1 MNKKKLILFVAMS
14 AVTVSS
20 VSLAAACSHKH
31 SFEDKWS
38 SDATNHWHAATCD
51 HKDEKLEVA
60 AHTYGDDYVCTVC
73 EYKHAHTYAEGWTT
87 SATEHWHASAC
98 GHADFISGKAPHDFG
113 GGNKCKD
120 CDYEKTGEKTL
131 SSITL
136 DTAKVKTEYYIG
148 ETFTSAGISCT
159 ALYSDGTSEPVRSF
173 ALTIDSNGFDNT
185 RVGECTIN
193 VSFTDGETKTA
204 QYKVNVNSAE
214 LVVDTSEAALQ
225 SLAGDELDK
234 SGIKL
239 SLTKTSSAGAETVEL
254 KPDDVN
260 LTVNWDA
267 VDAETPGEYT
277 VNVSYLI
284 SPTVSAL
291 TESFTYTVLEVMEG
305 LEVTLKDGVL
315 NGVYHSENVSAEVA
329 EDGAKASILI
339 DYQTKAEIDLSKV
352 SVRRTDKLGN
362 VEEDAPQAEGVTYK
376 VFLGQT
382 EIQQVEGKYLL
393 GEGVYQVWAYAE
405 SEIRPDYEL
414 SAFVLLYVTEDLVIV
429 NVSGLEFKSGTR
441 TQVFGVND
449 LMSSDWKFT
458 AKYDNG
464 TEKEITAA
472 DLNDFELATAIPGSK
487 SVKVT
492 YTDVNA
498 REEETTVETTVNYT
512 ITKTDNDKIDTKSYS
527 YAALPAATADKALTQ
542 ADLTG
547 VNSFL
552 TILSGSPVVN
562 QRPKT
567 DNGIIEIRNDAL
579 SVTFKGIGELVIGA
593 RSTGNSNTSAIAVKD
608 SSGAYMKAAY
618 NDKDVKKADDSNVY
632 VVSGSGFRELTFK
645 IPAAGVYTITTVG
658 SSVTVGGSAIG
669 TGRNTR
675 INKIDLT
682 DVIKDGNL
690 GEVDEIV
697 VDRIELDTEN
707 VKTTYII
714 GETLDTNG
722 LVVNLHKKHT
732 VSTEP
737 IEPEQVTGWTAAV
750 TEGSLDKIGKAT
762 VTVTYVHGE
771 GEEAVT
777 KTATYEVTVNSKVE
791 GVNSVTAVISKGLY
805 ETEEAGADIAVTTV
819 TVKNDKGGSVEEDTN
834 ISAVTYALYKA
845 AEYGTD
851 GATATRPEDGSF
863 KNVALGDY
871 VIEIT
876 ATYNNLESIGG
887 TTDFTAIVYVR
898 VAQKAENQ
906 AVSTITFGAL
916 ESMSG
921 DIAVSGE
928 TNVTASVY
936 HETEE
941 SFGLKEGASTIPYT
955 NISYTKYVNTGGA
968 SRIGLNNG
976 SAYARRTLL
985 LTLSAQYTKYKVVVY
1000 ADGNGTAGRKVAY
1013 HQTGLATP
1021 AKLDF
1026 GKESAAII
1034 LGGDLEA
1041 KTITATVF
1049 EITLTAESGNKIYLG
1064 GNANINIYAIEVI
1077 ADTTSAAEPEAP
1089 AAVYAIDT
1097 IDLYKEV

>member
-51 HKDEKLEVA
+51 HKDEKSEVA

-73 EYKHAHTYAEGWTT
+73 EYKHVHTYAEDWTT

-159 ALYSDGTSEPVRSF
+159 ALYSDGSSEPVRSF

-185 RVGECTIN
+185 KVGECTIN
-193 VSFTDGETKTA
+193 VSFTDEETKTA

-239 SLTKTSSAGAETVEL
+239 SLTKTTPAGAETVEIN
-254 KPDDVN
+254 PDDVN
-260 LTVNWDA
+260 LTVTWDA

-291 TESFTYTVLEVMEG
+291 TQSFTYTVLEVMEG

-315 NGVYHSENVSAEVA
+315 NGVYHSENVSAEVT

-339 DYQTKAEIDLSKV
+339 DYQTKAQIDLSKV

-362 VEEDAPQAEGVTYK
+362 VEADAPQAEGVTYK

-429 NVSGLEFKSGTR
+429 NVNGLEFKSGTQ
-441 TQVFGVND
+441 TQEIGETD
-449 LMSSDWKFT
+449 IISSSWKFT

-464 TEKEITAA
+464 TEKEIGASQLDEFT
-472 DLNDFELATAIPGSK
+472 LNTKTPGERT
-487 SVKVT
+487 VKVSFTDENQRGDKTTVYCNVT
-492 YTDVNA
+492 YT
-498 REEETTVETTVNYT
+498 TTVHPDKTYT
-512 ITKTDNDKIDTKSYS
+512 FTNTYDYAEIPVKTDG
-527 YAALPAATADKALTQ
+527 AALQQSDF
-542 ADLTG
+542 TG
-547 VNSFL
+547 VNGFIAL
-552 TILSGSPVVN
+552 GTATDKVVN
-562 QRPKT
+562 YRLSSAC
-567 DNGIIEIRNDAL
+567 IEIRRDAL
-579 SVTFKGIGELVIGA
+579 VIEFGGSGTLVIGA
-593 RSTGNSNTSAIAVKD
+593 RSTSDSNTSTIAVKD
-608 SSGAYMKAAY
+608 ATGA
-618 NDKDVKKADDSNVY
+618 NVPATY
-632 VVSGSGFRELTFK
+632 SDASVGAIDNLYSVTGKGYRELTFN
-645 IPAAGVYTITTVG
+645 IPKAGKYTVYTADKFGET
-658 SSVTVGGSAIG
+658 G
-669 TGRNTR
+669 TARNTR
-675 INKIDLT
+675 IGSIVMT
-682 DVIKDGNL
+682 DVIKGANVQ
-690 GEVDEIV
+690 GPEVDEIV

-722 LVVNLHKKHT
+722 LVVNLYKRHT
-732 VSTEP
+732 VSTEV
-737 IEPEQVTGWTAAV
+737 IEPEAVTGWTAAV
-750 TEGSLDKIGKAT
+750 TSGSLDKIGKAT

-771 GEEAVT
+771 GDGAVT

-805 ETEEAGADIAVTTV
+805 ETEGAGAEIAVNTV
-819 TVKNDKGGSVEEDTN
+819 AVKNDKGGSVEEDTN
-834 ISAVTYALYKA
+834 LSAVTYKLYKA

-851 GATATRPEDGSF
+851 GAATTLPEDGSF

-887 TTDFTAIVYVR
+887 TTDFIAIVYVR

-906 AVSTITFGAL
+906 AVSAVTFGAL
-916 ESMSG
+916 ETLSG
-921 DIAVSGE
+921 EIAVSGE
-928 TNVTASVY
+928 ANVTASVY
-936 HETEE
+936 HETTE
-941 SFGLKEGASTIPYT
+941 SFALKDGTSTIPYT

-968 SRIGLNNG
+968 SRIGVNG
-976 SAYARRTLL
+976 DSAYARRTLL
-985 LTLSAQYTKYKVVVY
+985 LTLSEQYTRYKVVVY

-1026 GKESAAII
+1026 GEENAAII
-1034 LGGDLEA
+1034 LGGGLEA

-1077 ADTTSAAEPEAP
+1077 ADTTSAAESEAP
-1089 AAVYAIDT
+1089 AVYAIDT